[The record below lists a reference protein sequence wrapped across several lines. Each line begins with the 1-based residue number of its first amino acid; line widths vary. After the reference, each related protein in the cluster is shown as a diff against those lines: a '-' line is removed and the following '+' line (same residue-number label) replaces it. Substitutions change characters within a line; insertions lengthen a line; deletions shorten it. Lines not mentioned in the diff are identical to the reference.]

1 MFKLAIFSERKTEV
15 VYWDEVL
22 AKYAD
27 KAEAVIRTAAPM
39 SAELLEAVEGTIDGV
54 IILPSQ
60 VTDAALVKVLEAK
73 GVQVISMRSVGLDTI
88 DLDAA
93 AAAGIGI
100 TNVPAYSPQAM
111 AEYAVYYMLAGLR
124 NMKASADASDR
135 GAFNQA
141 KLIGHQLNTR
151 TVGILGYGHIGQKLA
166 ELLGGFGTKVIAYI
180 KDMSKAPEHQPDYVS
195 YATDMDAFLGA
206 IDVLSLHIPLTDES
220 KHIVNADFLAK
231 MRPGSVVV
239 NTARGG
245 LVDTQAIL
253 AALDSGHIHF
263 YGTDVY
269 EHEAAFFN
277 TDYPSVDA
285 IGDPLLEGLLRHP
298 QVMLTPHTA
307 FNSYTSVENMVK
319 FGTDN
324 AINYLTEAK
333 NK

>member
-1 MFKLAIFSERKTEV
+1 MYRIAIFSERKTEV

-22 AKYAD
+22 EMYKD
-27 KAEAVIRTAAPM
+27 SMEAVVRTAAPM
-39 SAELLEAVEGTIDGV
+39 SMELIESVAGDFDGV
-54 IILPSQ
+54 IILPAQ
-60 VTDAALVKVLEAK
+60 ITDAAMIAALKAK

-93 AAAGIGI
+93 AAAGIGV

-124 NMKASADASDR
+124 NIKASTDAVAH
-135 GAFNQA
+135 GNFNDA
-141 KLIGHQLNTR
+141 KRIGHQLNTR

-166 ELLGGFGTKVIAYI
+166 ELLGGFGTKVVAFI
-180 KDMSKAPEHQPDYVS
+180 KDMSKVPAHQQSHVS
-195 YATDMDAFLGA
+195 YETDLDAFLA
-206 IDVLSLHIPLTDES
+206 SIDVLSLHIPLTDES
-220 KHIVNADFLAK
+220 KHLVNATFLAK

-245 LVDTQAIL
+245 LVETQAML

-269 EHEAAFFN
+269 ENEAPYFN
-277 TDYPSVDA
+277 TNFETVAA
-285 IGDPLLEGLLRHP
+285 IGDPLLERLVNHP
-298 QVMLTPHTA
+298 QVMITPHIA

-319 FGTDN
+319 FGTEN
-324 AINYLTEAK
+324 ALGFLKERK
-333 NK
+333 